1 MEMRRVARRRCLQL
15 FVASCIETIGN
26 TVIYDDTQANAS
38 QTYFSNLK
46 VERDNDVFKNVTLQK
61 SLISN
66 EDSKL
71 YR

>member
-1 MEMRRVARRRCLQL
+1 M
-15 FVASCIETIGN
+15 GN
-26 TVIYDDTQANAS
+26 TVIYDNTQANAS

-71 YR
+71 NR